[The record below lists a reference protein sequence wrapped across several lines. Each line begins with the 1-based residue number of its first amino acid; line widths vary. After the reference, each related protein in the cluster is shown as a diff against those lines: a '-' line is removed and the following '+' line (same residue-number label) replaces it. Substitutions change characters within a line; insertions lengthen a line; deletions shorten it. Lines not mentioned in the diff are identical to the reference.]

1 MIKDYRKACTINSAQ
16 FDRSDEVWK
25 PVKNFEG
32 LYEVSNL
39 GRVKGL
45 NRIKPDGH
53 RQKGMIRKS
62 HLTPD
67 GYAIVR
73 LSKDGKSYTRKVHRM
88 VATAFLDNPD
98 NLKEVNHIDEDKTNN
113 NVNNLEWCNR
123 YYNVHYGSSM
133 SKYSKPVVQLTIHGK
148 FIRAYVSMEEAHRH
162 GYTPSAIADVCAGKY
177 KQHKG
182 FKWKFLDGYEVAEVE
197 E

>member
-1 MIKDYRKACTINSAQ
+1 MIKIYRKADTIKAEQ
-16 FDRSDEVWK
+16 FDGSDEIWR

-32 LYEVSNL
+32 IYEVSNL

-45 NRIKPDGH
+45 DRIKPNG
-53 RQKGMIRKS
+53 RKQKGMIRKT

-67 GYAIVR
+67 GYVIVG
-73 LSKDGKSYTRKVHRM
+73 LSKNGKSYTGKLHRM
-88 VATAFLDNPD
+88 VATAFLDNPN

-113 NVNNLEWCNR
+113 KVSNLEWCDR
-123 YYNVHYGSSM
+123 YYNIHYGSSM
-133 SKYSKPVVQLTIHGK
+133 SKYSKPVVQLTIDGEL
-148 FIRAYVSMEEAHRH
+148 IRTYASMEDAHRH
-162 GYTPSAIADVCAGKY
+162 GYSPASIAAVCTGKY

-182 FKWKFLDGYEVAEVE
+182 FKWKFLDGYQVE